1 MGPDGVYP
9 NAQAAFDRVKRLIL
23 SGSKTELPEAVR
35 LADLRKLR
43 RLSQEGLA
51 TLVNVGQANIS
62 RIESR
67 GDLLVSTLV
76 SIVNAMGGTLSMVV
90 RFPDGMEREL
100 KF

>member
-1 MGPDGVYP
+1 M
-9 NAQAAFDRVKRLIL
+9 
-23 SGSKTELPEAVR
+23 
-35 LADLRKLR
+35 ADLRKLR